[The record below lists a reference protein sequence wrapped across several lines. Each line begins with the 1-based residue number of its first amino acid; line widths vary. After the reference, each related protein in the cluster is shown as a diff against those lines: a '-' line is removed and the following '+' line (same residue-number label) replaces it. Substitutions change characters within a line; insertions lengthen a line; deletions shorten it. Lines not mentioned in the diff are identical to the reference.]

1 MAISDKRPTCDE
13 VSESKLQ
20 DAHAARALMGGCLS
34 FSVSDALQDYE
45 LSLKQGKF
53 KPRIR
58 AYRRS
63 LSPLEVTVV
72 SCTTQPAQG
81 EADRAEADLH
91 AKMNAFRLD
100 LLSSKDKARR
110 FLQRAGILDTDGE
123 LAEPYRTA

>member
-1 MAISDKRPTCDE
+1 
-13 VSESKLQ
+13 
-20 DAHAARALMGGCLS
+20 MGGCLS
-34 FSVSDALQDYE
+34 FSVSDALQGYE
-45 LSLKQGKF
+45 LSLKPGKF
-53 KPRIR
+53 KPKFG

-63 LSPLEVTVV
+63 LSPLDVTVV
-72 SCTTQPAQG
+72 SCTTHQVPG